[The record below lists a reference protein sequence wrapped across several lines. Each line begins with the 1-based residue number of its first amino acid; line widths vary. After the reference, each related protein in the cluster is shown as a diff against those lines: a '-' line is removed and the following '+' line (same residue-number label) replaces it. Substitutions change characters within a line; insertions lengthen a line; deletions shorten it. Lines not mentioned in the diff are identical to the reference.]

1 VRMKG
6 HRSVKPERVR
16 YDSNDSEGIRSDGSS
31 SGSSSLNTSL
41 SAGRITEDE
50 RLSPEEAE
58 KLMDE
63 FLATFSS
70 HGTDISGGWP
80 EIQKGKM
87 ASVESDDSDEDDL
100 KDA

>member
-1 VRMKG
+1 M
-6 HRSVKPERVR
+6 KPERVR
-16 YDSNDSEGIRSDGSS
+16 YDSNDSEGIRSDGSNP
-31 SGSSSLNTSL
+31 GSSSLDTSL
-41 SAGRITEDE
+41 SAGRSPENE

-70 HGTDISGGWP
+70 YGTDISGGWP